1 MKKAIVFFLASIMFG
16 CLASALASQAATPPS
31 GLSVYKRRCMMCH
44 GPDGKGYKTMK
55 APNFTDPKWQA
66 SKKDKDL
73 IEVIKNGKKGTHM
86 PGFADKLSE
95 DEIKAVTGYVRSLN
109 AKKKS

>member
-1 MKKAIVFFLASIMFG
+1 MEKGKQFFLAWFVFG
-16 CLASALASQAATPPS
+16 CLASALALQAATPPS

-44 GPDGKGYKTMK
+44 GADGKGYKTLK
-55 APNFTDPKWQA
+55 APDFTDAKWQA

-73 IEVIKNGKKGTHM
+73 IEVIKNGGKGTHM
-86 PGFADKLSE
+86 PGFGDKLSAE
-95 DEIKAVTGYVRSLN
+95 EIKAVAGYVRSLN